1 MWVVVLI
8 SRRRL
13 SALLATVCLL
23 AGIGMGMC
31 MCMCQRYAYEATS
44 RVADAVSGRVVVID
58 PGHGGIDPG
67 AVGRSG
73 VREADIVLSVA
84 KRLEML
90 LNRAG
95 VETIM
100 TRQDDVD
107 LAGPAGPIPAVR
119 KRRDLSERVHLSEE
133 ACADLAVSIHAN
145 SFPSTIWSGA
155 QTFHRAGC
163 AEGRRLAVAIQSSLV
178 QRLGP
183 NSRKAKSADLF
194 VLNKMRPPV
203 ALVEIGF
210 LSNQREESLLA
221 SSDYQQSVAEAI
233 FDGIVAYLVDL
244 DLRRQSGSSQAAAEP
259 MQSDG
264 VVASPDVLEP
274 GPAKPHN
281 PVSQPAGDSFTYTGM
296 VYFAGPT
303 NFQDCLVPEQRSIA
317 FPRKSP
323 SPVEI
328 ARALLD
334 ELVKGPGDKSV
345 LAPVLPQGTRLRG
358 LHVAGGLATV
368 DLDGAFLEVYWG
380 GSRSEEVTVYSI
392 VNTLTEIDG
401 IDRVKL
407 TIDGRS
413 DVSIAGHI
421 VLDEAFEYEHRLT
434 LEALQ

>member
-1 MWVVVLI
+1 VWVVVLI

-13 SALLATVCLL
+13 SALLAAVCLL
-23 AGIGMGMC
+23 AGLSVGLLK
-31 MCMCQRYAYEATS
+31 RNAFEAAS

-84 KRLEML
+84 KRLQML

-100 TRQDDVD
+100 TREEDVD
-107 LAGPAGPIPAVR
+107 LAGSAGNIPAVR
-119 KRRDLSERVHLSEE
+119 KRQDLSARVRLSEE
-133 ACADLAVSIHAN
+133 ASADLVVSIHAN

-155 QTFHRAGC
+155 QTFYREGC
-163 AEGRRLAVAIQSSLV
+163 VEGRRLAVAIQSSLV
-178 QRLGP
+178 QHLGP

-194 VLNKMRPPV
+194 VLNKMPPPV

-244 DLRRQSGSSQAAAEP
+244 DLRKRSSSSQAAAEP
-259 MQSDG
+259 LHSG
-264 VVASPDVLEP
+264 ALLASPDLPPSETV
-274 GPAKPHN
+274 KPRN
-281 PVSQPAGDSFTYTGM
+281 AVSPSAGGTFTYTGM

-303 NFQDCLVPEQRSIA
+303 NFQDWLVPEQRSIS
-317 FPRKSP
+317 FSHGSP
-323 SPVEI
+323 SPEEI

-334 ELVKGPGDKSV
+334 ELVKGPGEKSV
-345 LAPVLPQGTRLRG
+345 LAPVLPPGTKLRG
-358 LHVAGGLATV
+358 LRVAGGLATV
-368 DLDGAFLEVYWG
+368 DFDGALPGLFWG
-380 GSRSEEVTVYSI
+380 GSRSEELTVYSI
-392 VNTLTEIDG
+392 VNTLTGVTG

-421 VLDEAFEYEHRLT
+421 GLDEEFRYEHRLT
-434 LEALQ
+434 LETVQ